1 MNLQQLIEQYIA
13 FQRTLGKR
21 FDSAA
26 ETLRPFAAALG
37 PGADISAVT
46 LQYVK
51 AFLTKGGPITSTYHL
66 KHGILR
72 GFYRYAQSRGYTGSV
87 PLPTV
92 LPKPAA
98 RVRPYIYSREEL
110 RRLLAAV
117 DSLQE
122 GYRGYRRLE
131 PITLRT
137 IVLLLYGGGLRV
149 SEAMA
154 LNRQDVDLERSLVT
168 VRASKFFRSRL
179 VPMGKD
185 LTQVLSAY
193 AARATASPRGPDAE
207 APFFTDCRGG
217 RVGYAI
223 VRWRFRRACN
233 QAGIR
238 RRTPD
243 RFQPRLHDLRHT
255 FAVERLTSWYREGA
269 DVQALLPHLSVYLGH
284 VHLAATQVYLSMT
297 PELLQAASGRFERYA
312 FAEDSHD

>member
-1 MNLQQLIEQYIA
+1 MNLHELVEQYLA

-37 PGADISAVT
+37 LGAEISAVT
-46 LQYVK
+46 LEYVK

-66 KHGILR
+66 KHSILR
-72 GFYRYAQSRGYTGSV
+72 GFYRYAQSRGYAGSA
-87 PLPTV
+87 PLPAV

-98 RVRPYIYSREEL
+98 RVRPYIYSRDEV

-117 DSLQE
+117 DSMQD
-122 GYRGYRRLE
+122 GYRRLE
-131 PITLRT
+131 PVTLRT
-137 IVLLLYGGGLRV
+137 IVLLLYGSGLRV
-149 SEAMA
+149 SEALA

-179 VPMGKD
+179 VPVGKD
-185 LTQVLSAY
+185 LTQVLSGY
-193 AARATASPRGPDAE
+193 AARALPSPFQPSA
-207 APFFTDCRGG
+207 ATPFFTDCHGS
-217 RVGYAI
+217 RVGYAV
-223 VRWRFRRACN
+223 VRWRFRHATN

-243 RFQPRLHDLRHT
+243 RYQPRLHDLRHT
-255 FAVERLTSWYREGA
+255 FALDRLTSWYREGA

-312 FAEDSHD
+312 FTEGRHD

>member
-1 MNLQQLIEQYIA
+1 MNLQELVEQYIA

-37 PGADISAVT
+37 PGADISTVT
-46 LQYVK
+46 PEYVK

-66 KHGILR
+66 KHSILR
-72 GFYRYAQSRGYTGSV
+72 GFYRYAQTRGYAGSA
-87 PLPTV
+87 PLPAV
-92 LPKPAA
+92 LPRPAA

-131 PITLRT
+131 SITLRT
-137 IVLLLYGGGLRV
+137 IVLLMYGSGLRV
-149 SEAMA
+149 SETLA
-154 LNRQDVDLERSLVT
+154 LNRADVDLERFLVT

-179 VPMGKD
+179 VPVGKD
-185 LTQVLSAY
+185 LTQVLSSY
-193 AARATASPRGPDAE
+193 AARATASLLQSGAE

-217 RVGYAI
+217 RVNRAT
-223 VRWRFRRACN
+223 VQVRFRRACN

-238 RRTPD
+238 RVTPD
-243 RFQPRLHDLRHT
+243 RYQPRLHDMRHT
-255 FAVERLTSWYREGA
+255 FAHDRLTSWYREGA

-284 VHLAATQVYLSMT
+284 VCLAATQVYLSMT
-297 PELLQAASGRFERYA
+297 PELLQAASGRFELYA

>member
-1 MNLQQLIEQYIA
+1 MNLQQLIEQYLT
-13 FQRTLGKR
+13 FQGTLGKR
-21 FDSAA
+21 FDCLA
-26 ETLRPFAAALG
+26 EILRPFGSALG

-46 LQYVK
+46 TEYVK
-51 AFLTKGGPITSTYHL
+51 EFLTKGRPITNTYFI
-66 KHGILR
+66 KYRALR
-72 GFYRYAQSRGYTGSV
+72 GFYRYAQSRGYTDTA
-87 PLPTV
+87 PLPVV
-92 LPKPAA
+92 LPKRPE
-98 RVRPYIYSREEL
+98 RVRPYIYARDEM

-131 PITLRT
+131 SITLRT
-137 IVLLLYGGGLRV
+137 IVLLLYGSGLRV
-149 SEAMA
+149 SEALA
-154 LNRQDVDLERSLVT
+154 LNRQDIDLERSLIT

-179 VPMGKD
+179 VPIGKD
-185 LTQVLSAY
+185 LTQVLSSY
-193 AARATASPRGPDAE
+193 AARATSCPPPPGAE
-207 APFFTDCRGG
+207 TPFFTDLRGG
-217 RVGYAI
+217 RVKYAI
-223 VRWRFRRACN
+223 VLVRFRRARD

-243 RFQPRLHDLRHT
+243 RFQPRLHDMRHT
-255 FAVERLTSWYREGA
+255 FAHDRLTSWYREGA